1 MHRGPFFVSKTDE
14 LTLLNPTRDKTAE
27 QYEPTAESLA
37 WPELSMVNDLVA
49 MGVPLD
55 VAWEMPPN
63 TSMKLTSIRAAS
75 LINPKNR
82 VGGSV
87 MGTMADLRRLIT

>member
-1 MHRGPFFVSKTDE
+1 
-14 LTLLNPTRDKTAE
+14 
-27 QYEPTAESLA
+27 
-37 WPELSMVNDLVA
+37 MVNDLVS

-55 VAWEMPPN
+55 VAWDMPPN
-63 TSMKLTSIRAAS
+63 VSMKLTAIRAAS

-87 MGTMADLRRLIT
+87 MGTSADLRSLLS

>member
-1 MHRGPFFVSKTDE
+1 M
-14 LTLLNPTRDKTAE
+14 
-27 QYEPTAESLA
+27 A
-37 WPELSMVNDLVA
+37 WPDLSMVNDLVS

-55 VAWEMPPN
+55 VAWDMPPN
-63 TSMKLTSIRAAS
+63 VSMKLTAIRAAS

-87 MGTMADLRRLIT
+87 MGTSADLRSLLS